1 MPGKIVLGFY
11 SFIQHYFK
19 SREMKKQIKITVMLM
34 CAFIV
39 LNLSC
44 RKNDHPGSICDQPAT
59 GGYNADVQ
67 NEQAVKAGA
76 NVPASRYALA

>member
-1 MPGKIVLGFY
+1 
-11 SFIQHYFK
+11 
-19 SREMKKQIKITVMLM
+19 MKKQIKITVMLM

-67 NEQAVKAGA
+67 MNK
-76 NVPASRYALA
+76 P